1 MNVSVIIPCYL
12 LPDKEGELLTFTQD
26 CINSLRTFSSDF
38 ELILIDNGSPCGTD
52 YLMSEAD
59 IYIRNRVNLGYGP
72 AVNQGLKVA
81 RGEWLVVANNDL
93 VFIHDWITAAA
104 AAWQPGTG
112 AISAH
117 LHDHDPNHRS
127 GRRRVGQPG
136 EMFGALWLTRREVVE
151 RVGYLD
157 EGFETAYFEDT
168 FFWHT
173 LRAHGYELAK
183 TGWVKHIGN
192 ATSGKIPNLNEIF
205 LKNKKL
211 FEEKLSRLNQVSL

>member
-157 EGFETAYFEDT
+157 EQFEFGYFEDRD
-168 FFWHT
+168 WW
-173 LRAHGYELAK
+173 LRLHQAGYELIKA
-183 TGWVKHIGN
+183 GWVKHIGN
-192 ATSGKIPNLNEIF
+192 ATSGKLPDLHEFYQENERRF
-205 LKNKKL
+205 K
-211 FEEKLSRLNQVSL
+211 EKYAGL